1 MYIIFLIFTI
11 DYIFIQATSY
21 PACPFSEVQAN
32 LEFEMW
38 NMLLSIASASKSS
51 LCYGLQGVFRHLL
64 MLEPNMSK
72 EVVSINVWNKSR
84 KVVSSS
90 APLWLSF
97 QEEIVRMISENIG
110 KMKYIFELTLK
121 MDWMTN
127 YIRQK
132 LSGRL

>member
-1 MYIIFLIFTI
+1 MHILFLISTA

-21 PACPFSEVQAN
+21 PTCPLNEVQAN

-38 NMLLSIASASKSS
+38 NMLLNIGAAGKSG
-51 LCYGLQGVFRHLL
+51 LRYGLQGVFRHLL

-110 KMKYIFELTLK
+110 KKK
-121 MDWMTN
+121 
-127 YIRQK
+127 
-132 LSGRL
+132 